1 MLGLRAPLLAD
12 KPKNQEVSVK
22 RKWTRPR
29 CCFSTPACVWGFLH
43 LPPRQRACFLWEE
56 GRGGTPLEKGRGG
69 FFSQHDGV
77 CDDGGLKAAH
87 RHNYDKGL
95 VT

>member
-12 KPKNQEVSVK
+12 MAKNREVSVK
-22 RKWTRPR
+22 RKWTWPR
-29 CCFSTPACVWGFLH
+29 CCLSTPSCVCGFLC
-43 LPPRQRACFLWEE
+43 LPPEQRALLP
-56 GRGGTPLEKGRGG
+56 RGGGAWRHTIREGALRV
-69 FFSQHDGV
+69 FSQHDGV
-77 CDDGGLKAAH
+77 CDDVGLKAAH